1 MSEATYTATWIAP
14 EDRMYINLLRRL
26 TGKCDGVLFVKNS
39 MIERLVFE
47 KLILIAR
54 GSGLIG
60 KGMWK
65 FPGNISRIRN
75 QGGLW
80 RVCLAGKDK
89 YIVERIYKL
98 EILWKFEDDW
108 TKLAD
113 ICKMLLLIEV
123 PRFNE
128 SFSNCI
134 ISENFQGNLGI
145 NVV

>member
-65 FPGNISRIRN
+65 FPGNISRN